1 MQNLMPPVD
10 TPDNLFHDGNPTTG
24 VEGTIVTA
32 EFLNDVQGAIQDT
45 QTENIAVLE
54 AAALEP
60 DATQHNQ
67 LLTAIQA
74 LITKAVNAAKYVP
87 DVGELFISAK
97 NIDPN
102 AKYPGTTWAYL
113 GEGLTLRTGKA
124 DGSDV
129 GTAVGADS
137 VTLSAANLPAH
148 THTIGGSSGNSTA
161 ASATTASFDYGT
173 KTSSAFDYGTK
184 TAASNGAHT
193 HTLSGTAASAGDHS
207 HAQRAYRGGGGANGV
222 YIDRNVF
229 NTNGNVDTSSS
240 TVNAGAHTHTLSG
253 TAASGGAHTHNV
265 VLGAHTHTVA
275 VGAHTH
281 TVTIPAHN
289 HTLPAA
295 TGSVGSGTA
304 ISVVSKSKL
313 VMVWERT
320 A

>member
-54 AAALEP
+54 AAELEP
-60 DATQHNQ
+60 DPTKHDQ

-74 LITKAVNAAKYVP
+74 LITKAVSAAKYVP
-87 DVGELFISAK
+87 EVGELFISTK
-97 NIDPN
+97 NVDPN
-102 AKYPGTTWAYL
+102 TKYPGTTWAYL

-129 GTAVGADS
+129 GTDIGADS
-137 VTLSAANLPAH
+137 VTLSADNLPAH
-148 THTIGGSSGNSTA
+148 THSIGGSTGGSTDV
-161 ASATTASFDYGT
+161 SANTSSYDYGSPATSQTDLGSPSTSSFDYGSPA
-173 KTSSAFDYGTK
+173 TSTG
-184 TAASNGAHT
+184 G
-193 HTLSGTAASAGDHS
+193 GHS
-207 HAQRAYRGGGGANGV
+207 HAQRAWRDGGGGSNT
-222 YIDRNVF
+222 YIDRNTF
-229 NTNGNVDTSSS
+229 TKAGYEDNSSY
-240 TVNAGAHTHTLSG
+240 TVAAGDHAHSVPIGAHSHTVG
-253 TAASGGAHTHNV
+253 IGAHAHSV
-265 VLGAHTHTVA
+265 PIGAHS
-275 VGAHTH
+275 H
-281 TVTIPAHN
+281 TVTVPGHS
-289 HTLPAA
+289 HTLPAD
-295 TGSVGSGTA
+295 TGSVGSGAA

>member
-1 MQNLMPPVD
+1 MQNLMPPVN
-10 TPDNLFHDGNPTTG
+10 TPDKLFHDGDPTQG

-32 EFLNDVQGAIQDT
+32 EWMNNSQGATRDAQQEIINVLGGA
-45 QTENIAVLE
+45 NIE
-54 AAALEP
+54 TDP
-60 DATQHNQ
+60 SKQNQ

-74 LITKAVNAAKYVP
+74 LISEAVNAAKYVP
-87 DVGELFISAK
+87 EVGELFISAK

-102 AKYPGTTWAYL
+102 TKYPGTTWVYL
-113 GEGLTLRTGKA
+113 GEGLNLRTGKA

-129 GTAVGADS
+129 GTTTGADT
-137 VTLSAANLPAH
+137 VTLAAGNLPAH
-148 THTIGGSSGNSTA
+148 THTIGGSTGNSA
-161 ASATTASFDYGT
+161 AANATTSSFDYGT

-184 TAASNGAHT
+184 TSASSGAHT

-207 HAQRAYRGGGGANGV
+207 HAQRAWKNGGGGNGV

-240 TVNAGAHTHTLSG
+240 TVNAGAHTHTISG
-253 TAASGGAHTHNV
+253 TAASAGAHTHTV
-265 VLGAHTHTVA
+265 AIGSHTHTVA

-281 TVTIPAHN
+281 TVAIPVHS

-304 ISVVSKSKL
+304 FSVVAKSRL